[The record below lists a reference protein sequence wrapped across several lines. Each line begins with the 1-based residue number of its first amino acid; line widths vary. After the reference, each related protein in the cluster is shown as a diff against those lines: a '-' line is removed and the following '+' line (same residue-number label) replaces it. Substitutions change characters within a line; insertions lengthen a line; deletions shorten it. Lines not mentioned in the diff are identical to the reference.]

1 MLKTE
6 IRNYETARRTVA
18 TASETAIAEVANSE
32 RWAAFDAIVN
42 APATCLGDAA
52 DKLRV
57 AIVELEDGNGAEALR
72 LLDAVRAELVE
83 LGDE

>member
-18 TASETAIAEVANSE
+18 TTRETASATVANSE

-42 APATCLGDAA
+42 APATCLADAA
-52 DKLRV
+52 DKVEVALIELR
-57 AIVELEDGNGAEALR
+57 DGNGVEALR
-72 LLDAVRAELVE
+72 LLDAVRAELAG
-83 LGDE
+83 LPDE

>member
-18 TASETAIAEVANSE
+18 TTRETASATVANSE

-42 APATCLGDAA
+42 APATCLGDVA
-52 DKLRV
+52 DKLEV
-57 AIVELEDGNGAEALR
+57 AIIELRQGNGTEALR
-72 LLDAVRAELVE
+72 LLDAVRAELAGVD
-83 LGDE
+83 DE